1 MFCQAIVDIS
11 WRTMTMLPLDLL
23 HCRHHRQLLQ
33 VTLKSSVQV
42 EIFSNEG
49 NQLKLPYSLA
59 LLLSKLIA
67 RGNTA
72 GTVRALEQVRMQ
84 SAAKQAQAQ
93 AQRSKQ
99 ERM

>member
-1 MFCQAIVDIS
+1 
-11 WRTMTMLPLDLL
+11 MLPLDLL
-23 HCRHHRQLLQ
+23 YCRHHRQLLQ

-93 AQRSKQ
+93 AQVRAQRSKQ